1 MHQCNCVQKSACT
14 QKIGGG
20 GGGGGGGGRRDKL
33 SLGKTKV
40 DHHFCKEMLAGHKI
54 FLKSK
59 I

>member
-1 MHQCNCVQKSACT
+1 MYLCT
-14 QKIGGG
+14 EECMYSKDWGGG
-20 GGGGGGGGRRDKL
+20 GGGGGRRRRRRDKL

>member
-1 MHQCNCVQKSACT
+1 MYLCT
-14 QKIGGG
+14 EECMYSKDWGVGGG
-20 GGGGGGGGRRDKL
+20 GGGGRDKL

-40 DHHFCKEMLAGHKI
+40 DHHFCKKMLAGHKI